1 MKDITYKDDKGN
13 IMTISLIGFFRV
25 PELEKEFI
33 MYSLTDDNINN
44 ENGHVL
50 LGEIIREEDNIQI
63 LGIEST
69 EKDLVLAYYNEVIN
83 QIGVE
88 VYE

>member
-1 MKDITYKDDKGN
+1 MGRIYL
-13 IMTISLIGFFRV
+13 ILMFLCFVMTTNACNRN
-25 PELEKEFI
+25 EN
-33 MYSLTDDNINN
+33 NINN

-69 EKDLVLAYYNEVIN
+69 EKDLVIAYYNEVIN
-83 QIGVE
+83 QIGEE

>member
-1 MKDITYKDDKGN
+1 MKDITYKNEEGN
-13 IMTISLIGFFRV
+13 IITISVIGFFKV

-33 MYSLTDDNINN
+33 MYSFTDDNINN
-44 ENGHVL
+44 ENGLVL
-50 LGEIIREEDNIQI
+50 LGEIIKEEDTIQI

-83 QIGVE
+83 QIGEE

>member
-1 MKDITYKDDKGN
+1 MKDITYKNEEGN
-13 IMTISLIGFFRV
+13 IITISVIGFFKV

-33 MYSLTDDNINN
+33 MYSFTDDNINN
-44 ENGHVL
+44 ENGLVL
-50 LGEIIREEDNIQI
+50 LGEIIKEEDTIQI
-63 LGIEST
+63 LGIELT

-83 QIGVE
+83 QIGEE